1 MPVPVARRQPVDYDT
16 VKMIGGWDQ
25 LTPKL
30 SLSPGAL
37 LDVTNFEMASVPGGG
52 YSRIGGYERYDGRSR
67 PSDASYTVVQV
78 GSFTNT
84 PTVGQTLTGFTSTAT
99 GTIAALGSNFMIL
112 TKVVGTFTNTE
123 VVKVGA
129 TTIGTAVPTTTVFTA
144 MQDAQ
149 YTQAAADIYR
159 ADIGAVPGSGPV
171 RGVVGLTV
179 SGSDKVYAF
188 RDNAGGTAVDIYVA
202 STSGWTSVPLFYEIS
217 FTAGA
222 VATPADGATLTQG
235 GVTATVQRV
244 CLQSGAWTGAGAG
257 RLIITAPSGGN
268 FAAGAATLS
277 GGATCTLAGIQTA
290 ITISPGGRFQFAIGN
305 LAGQTESVRA
315 YGIDGVNRGFEFDG
329 TTYVPITTGTSTDVP
344 SHVAIFQKQVFFSFR
359 SSIIHS
365 GPGTPFIWTAGGGAS
380 EIACGNTVTNF
391 VPQPGGTST
400 GALGITTTDNYYTLY
415 GSGVANWSLVGLNA
429 GIGGIPRTAQLLNQ
443 GYWLD
448 DAGVINLKTSQAY
461 GNFMTSSLTQHI
473 NTFMS
478 NQRSLVADSVICHGK
493 SQYRLY
499 FTDGQGLYL
508 TIANGKFLGATKVSF
523 PTAVYCAWSAE
534 RSDFTERIFVGA
546 ATGGYVYEV
555 DRGSSFDGA
564 AIEASLVFNWNFAR
578 SPRILKRYRKLSL
591 ELQGNFYAA
600 INFGYSLGYNT
611 SRRMQ
616 PVTQAVTSNFAG
628 VPRWDTFVWDAF
640 TWDGSTLSPS
650 EIQLRGSAENIQPTI
665 SCGTN
670 YIQPFTV
677 NSMIFNI
684 SGRRGIR

>member
-1 MPVPVARRQPVDYDT
+1 MPVPVPRRQPVEYDT
-16 VKMIGGWDQ
+16 VKMVGGWDQ

-37 LDVTNFEMASVPGGG
+37 LDVTNFEIAWNSGGG

-78 GSFTNT
+78 SRFTNT
-84 PTVGQTLTGFTSTAT
+84 PTVGQTLTGFTSAAT
-99 GTIAALGSNFMIL
+99 GVIVALGSNFLVL
-112 TKVVGTFTNTE
+112 TKLSGTFTNTE

-129 TTIGTAVPTTTVFTA
+129 TTIGTVVPTATVFTSI
-144 MQDAQ
+144 QDAQ

-171 RGVVGLTV
+171 RGVVGLVV
-179 SGSDKVYAF
+179 SGTDKVYAF

-202 STSGWTSVPLFYEIS
+202 SASGWTSVPLFYEIS

-222 VATPADGATLTQG
+222 VATPADGAILTQG
-235 GVTATVQRV
+235 GVTATVKRV

-268 FAAGAATLS
+268 FAAGAATLT

-315 YGIDGVNRGFEFDG
+315 YGIDSVNRGFEFDG

-344 SHVAIFQKQVFFSFR
+344 TAVAIFQKQVFFAFR
-359 SSIIHS
+359 SSVIHS

-400 GALGITTTDNYYTLY
+400 AALGITTTDNYYTLY

-448 DAGVINLKTSQAY
+448 DAGVINLRTSQAY
-461 GNFMTSSLTQHI
+461 GNFTTSSLTQHI
-473 NTFMS
+473 NTFMT
-478 NQRSLVADSVICHGK
+478 NQRSLVADSVICHNK

-523 PTAVYCAWSAE
+523 PTPVIARGQPNARTIPNDCSSDPRPAGMSTNSIGVRRLMAQ
-534 RSDFTERIFVGA
+534 RSKPHSSSIGILLDRRELSNAIGGSVWNCKETFTPRSVSDIVWGTIQVG
-546 ATGGYVYEV
+546 GCN
-555 DRGSSFDGA
+555 RC
-564 AIEASLVFNWNFAR
+564 NR
-578 SPRILKRYRKLSL
+578 R
-591 ELQGNFYAA
+591 
-600 INFGYSLGYNT
+600 
-611 SRRMQ
+611 SRRVS
-616 PVTQAVTSNFAG
+616 PGFLAG
-628 VPRWDTFVWDAF
+628 IP
-640 TWDGSTLSPS
+640 
-650 EIQLRGSAENIQPTI
+650 
-665 SCGTN
+665 SCGTRLPGTG
-670 YIQPFTV
+670 QPSLRRRSNCAAVPKT
-677 NSMIFNI
+677 FNQRSVAGRTI
-684 SGRRGIR
+684 SNRSP